1 MLRNQ
6 DSSMFLLFA
15 IFSFFSRCKIDLNLG
30 MVKLMKR
37 SIQTPTLRTPKVQ
50 GIGEKQPTS
59 LRGIIFSS
67 DVANSRKASFSAVSA
82 KCACV

>member
-30 MVKLMKR
+30 MVKLTKLLKDIYR
-37 SIQTPTLRTPKVQ
+37 HQHYELLKYRESVKNNPQAS
-50 GIGEKQPTS
+50 GE
-59 LRGIIFSS
+59 LFFR
-67 DVANSRKASFSAVSA
+67 AM
-82 KCACV
+82 